1 MERAVIIGSGNLAE
15 ALARAVAKSGLKPV
29 QIFARN
35 AARGQQVAA
44 LAGTQWTADPAQL
57 AGADIYLI
65 AVSDRAVAEAAAALP
80 VPAGAVVAHTAGS
93 VPLEALPTGS
103 VRRAVFYPLQTF
115 TKGREVDF
123 SQIPILLETD
133 DEALRPELEAF
144 ARRLSRTVIWADS
157 ACRAKAH
164 LAAVFACNF
173 VNHMY
178 AVAERIVGS
187 AGLSF
192 DILKPLIAQTAAKA
206 LDADSPADVQT
217 GPAVRN
223 DTETRA
229 RHCALLDDDLQL
241 KNIYSIISN
250 SIWETS
256 KKI

>member
-15 ALARAVAKSGLKPV
+15 ALARAVTKSGLKLV

-44 LAGTQWTADPAQL
+44 LAGTQWTSDPAGL
-57 AGADIYLI
+57 AEADIYLI
-65 AVSDRAVAEAAAALP
+65 AVSDRAVAEAAASLP
-80 VPAGAVVAHTAGS
+80 IPAGAVVAHTAGS
-93 VPLEALPTGS
+93 VPLEALPGQP

-123 SQIPILLETD
+123 SQIPVFLETD
-133 DEALRPELEAF
+133 DEAL
-144 ARRLSRTVIWADS
+144 RLSRTVIWADS

-178 AVAERIVGS
+178 AVAERIAGS
-187 AGLSF
+187 AGLPF
-192 DILKPLIAQTAAKA
+192 DVLKPLIAQTAAKA
-206 LDADSPADVQT
+206 LDAASPADVQT

-223 DTETRA
+223 DTGTRA
-229 RHCALLDDDLQL
+229 RHCALLDDNLQL

>member
-1 MERAVIIGSGNLAE
+1 MKTVVVIGSGNVAE
-15 ALARAVAKSGLKPV
+15 ALAGAIAASPYGLA
-29 QIFARN
+29 QLYARN
-35 AARGQQVAA
+35 RDRGERIARSYGCPFASDPQE
-44 LAGTQWTADPAQL
+44 LAP
-57 AGADIYLI
+57 ADIHLI
-65 AVSDRAVAEAAAALP
+65 AVSDRAVAEAAASLP
-80 VPAGAVVAHTAGS
+80 IPAGAVVAHTAGS
-93 VPLEALPTGS
+93 VPLEALPGQP

-123 SQIPILLETD
+123 SQIPVFLETD

-178 AVAERIVGS
+178 AVAERIAGS
-187 AGLSF
+187 AGLPF
-192 DILKPLIAQTAAKA
+192 DVLKPLIAQTAAKA
-206 LDADSPADVQT
+206 LDAASPADVQT

-223 DTETRA
+223 DTGTRA